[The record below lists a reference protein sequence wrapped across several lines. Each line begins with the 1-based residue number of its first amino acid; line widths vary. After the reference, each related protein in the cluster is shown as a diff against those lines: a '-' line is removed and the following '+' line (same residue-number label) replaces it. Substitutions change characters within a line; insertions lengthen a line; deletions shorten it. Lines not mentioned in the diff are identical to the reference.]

1 MGLFKKKK
9 GLTFIVKKK
18 RFKKSYIRELAGMLF
33 AMAVTVFIA
42 FVLVFNFGIRTSVIG
57 VSMEP
62 VLYNSQEI
70 LINRLIYQL
79 TAPKKGDV
87 IVFLPNGNPN
97 SHLYLKRVVGVPGE
111 TVQIIDGYLYIEG
124 ILYDEDDSIDKM
136 EDAGIAANPLTLRT
150 GEFFVLGDNRN
161 NSEDS
166 RSGNVGVVTREV
178 IVGKAWFKLALE
190 GGEMGFIR

>member
-18 RFKKSYIRELAGMLF
+18 RFKKSYLREMLF
-33 AMAVTVFIA
+33 MLFPMAVAVFIA

-62 VLYNSQEI
+62 ILHNSQEV

-97 SHLYLKRVVGVPGE
+97 SHLYLKRVVGVPGD
-111 TVQIIDGYLYIEG
+111 TVQVIDGYLYIDG
-124 ILYDEDDSIDKM
+124 ILYDEDESIDKM
-136 EDAGIAANPLTLRT
+136 EDAGIAATPLTLRG

-178 IVGKAWFKLALE
+178 IVGRAWFKMALE
-190 GGEMGFIR
+190 GDKMGFIR